1 MNNKDTFILSL
12 TIFLTVIAWTVADII
27 HTTTRELDVEV
38 KSLQQIRS
46 YQLDKSI
53 FDIIE
58 SKNP

>member
-12 TIFLTVIAWTVADII
+12 TIFLTVIAWTIADII

-53 FDIIE
+53 FDIIK

>member
-1 MNNKDTFILSL
+1 MNNKDIFILSL

>member
-12 TIFLTVIAWTVADII
+12 TIFLTVIAWTIADII

>member
-12 TIFLTVIAWTVADII
+12 TIFLTVIAWTIADII
-27 HTTTRELDVEV
+27 HTTTRELDVGV